1 MAGCEQQDK
10 GIRVMAHTRHK
21 ANYYACAILG
31 AATTLLSGCTIVIYD
46 GSKSNTRHL
55 IEQENKGIV
64 KNATA
69 GPNNRS

>member
-1 MAGCEQQDK
+1 
-10 GIRVMAHTRHK
+10 MAHSRHK
-21 ANYYACAILG
+21 ALLAV
-31 AATTLLSGCTIVIYD
+31 AAVMVGCLSAGCSIVIYD

-69 GPNNRS
+69 GPNSRS

>member
-1 MAGCEQQDK
+1 
-10 GIRVMAHTRHK
+10 MAHPRYK
-21 ANYYACAILG
+21 VLRRAVGAILVG
-31 AATTLLSGCTIVIYD
+31 LITSGCSYVIYD

>member
-1 MAGCEQQDK
+1 MAGC
-10 GIRVMAHTRHK
+10 
-21 ANYYACAILG
+21 LS
-31 AATTLLSGCTIVIYD
+31 SGCSYVIYD